1 MANELIYAT
10 GTQLTLQSSG
20 ASAASNVFITGTSSS
35 GSIAASQMS
44 AYTGLDLVLTASMS
58 SAVSSASNYFACY
71 ARPMNIDGTNDAPT
85 PSAAYRGG
93 LVGIFL
99 LASNSIAGTQTSF
112 LPDVPVSWADQEFY
126 LENLT
131 NSPVGAGWT
140 LKATPK
146 TVKPL

>member
-1 MANELIYAT
+1 MANELIYTT
-10 GTQLTLQSSG
+10 GSQLTLQSSG
-20 ASAASNVFITGTSSS
+20 ASATSSAFPS
-35 GSIAASQMS
+35 TSASIAASAMS

-58 SAVSSASNYFACY
+58 GAVSSASNYFACY
-71 ARPMNIDGTNDAPT
+71 ARPMDIDGTNDAPI

-93 LVGIFL
+93 FVGTFVM
-99 LASNSIAGTQTSF
+99 ASSSAAGQQTMF
-112 LPDVPVSWADQEFY
+112 LPDVPVSWAALEFY

-131 NSPVGAGWT
+131 NSSVAAGWT